1 VLGNWPQV
9 ACWYFV
15 LVASD
20 RLNRGVVRVSII
32 FKGRLDCMYFVIK
45 ALKVCAKIKNFFVK
59 DGRHASD
66 EVFNGVNG
74 GMKG

>member
-1 VLGNWPQV
+1 MLGNWPQV

-45 ALKVCAKIKNFFVK
+45 ALKVCAKLKISSS
-59 DGRHASD
+59 RM
-66 EVFNGVNG
+66 G
-74 GMKG
+74 GMLPMRRSMESTEV